1 MENDQLISKLKK
13 ELNEMY
19 SNGQDLS
26 APTLSEKGKH
36 IVETMEVIVPKEGQ
50 SSTVIDANC
59 GYVFS
64 HNSIHQNLFEIQ
76 PVSTHDYIQ
85 SGAWIEQTHP
95 ESLEFIL
102 RIVTAVHRFLH
113 ILPPNRIKDF
123 NFIYQ
128 HRLLSKNNT
137 YVCLI
142 LHFYVL
148 TVNAAKKP
156 ELIMMRTKLNP
167 LPPLKDD
174 YVNTLISIEP
184 YKLFK
189 KSKLFDPKE
198 YKALTPAEWEVIELA
213 CSGNTYKEVSKL
225 RHTSEDTSRTHFRNI
240 NLKLGMHSIKQ
251 SCLCAYFYFSHK
263 KGEIL
268 NE

>member
-1 MENDQLISKLKK
+1 MEKDQLISKLKK
-13 ELNEMY
+13 EMNEMY

-26 APTLSEKGKH
+26 EPTLSEKGEH
-36 IVETMEVIVPKEGQ
+36 IVETMEVIAPNEGQ

-76 PVSTHDYIQ
+76 PVSTNDYIQ

-95 ESLEFIL
+95 KSLESIL
-102 RIVTAVHRFLH
+102 RIVTAVYRFLH
-113 ILPPNRIKDF
+113 ILPSNRVKDF

-128 HRLLSKNNT
+128 HTLLSKNNT

-156 ELIMMRTKLNP
+156 ELIMLRTKLNP

-174 YVNTLISIEP
+174 YVNRHISIEP

-189 KSKLFDPKE
+189 KSKLLDPKE
-198 YKALTPAEWEVIELA
+198 YVALTATEREVIELV
-213 CSGNTYKEVSKL
+213 NTGMDYIEIAKIRYRSIKTIL
-225 RHTSEDTSRTHFRNI
+225 THFRNI

-251 SCLCAYFYFSHK
+251 SCLCAYFYFLHQ
-263 KGEIL
+263 KGERL
-268 NE
+268 N